1 MMENNFYNLLKKII
15 RECNYTNTYKMAW
28 AKALVEISLEEE
40 YNTDAIKIDLK
51 SIANKFIKYY
61 WNQTI
66 FFDLIQG
73 SNLVETPLILQY
85 VKKLINDYYSF
96 IKIRKPDRFERIE
109 EYIKV
114 NINKEYNDCLNN
126 TIKTLKADVSWR
138 FTYINGERHDEIYKY
153 NKGDDKLEIL
163 ASNLNILKENYEDL
177 FDLINYRWGLILETF
192 NSSPRINKKVKI
204 IDEQEVKRNSLS
216 KFKEYLDIE
225 NPQRICFICGKH
237 IDTQEL
243 SIDHVIPWSYLY
255 SDDLWNLVYV
265 HKSCNSSKSNVIPS
279 EEDIRKLKD
288 RNKRLIKELR
298 EKDIHGKIL
307 NELNLAIQKDYEYKF
322 WIGCKC

>member
-1 MMENNFYNLLKKII
+1 M
-15 RECNYTNTYKMAW
+15 
-28 AKALVEISLEEE
+28 
-40 YNTDAIKIDLK
+40 K

-61 WNQTI
+61 CNQTI
-66 FFDLIQG
+66 FFNLIQG

-85 VKKLINDYYSF
+85 AKKLINDYYSC

-138 FTYINGERHDEIYKY
+138 FTYINGERHDEIY
-153 NKGDDKLEIL
+153 NKGNDKLEIL

-237 IDTQEL
+237 IDNQEL

-288 RNKRLIKELR
+288 RNKRLIKKLR
-298 EKDIHGKIL
+298 EKDIHSKIL

-322 WIGCKC
+322 WIGCKS

>member
-1 MMENNFYNLLKKII
+1 MENNFYNLFKRII

-40 YNTDAIKIDLK
+40 YKTDIISIDLQN
-51 SIANKFIKYY
+51 IANKFIKYY

-73 SNLVETPLILQY
+73 SNLIEIPLILQY
-85 VKKLINDYYSF
+85 IKNLIRDYYSLMGT
-96 IKIRKPDRFERIE
+96 RKPDRFERIE

-114 NINKEYNDCLNN
+114 NMNEEYNDCLTK

-138 FTYINGERHDEIYKY
+138 FTFIDGKKHDEIYKY

-163 ASNLNILKENYEDL
+163 ALNLNILKDNHEDL

-204 IDEQEVKRNSLS
+204 IDEQDVKRSSLS

-237 IDTQEL
+237 IDNPEL

-265 HKSCNSSKSNVIPS
+265 HKSCNSSKSNIIPL
-279 EEDIRKLKD
+279 EEDIQKLKD
-288 RNKRLIKELR
+288 RNKRLLQKLE
-298 EKDIHGKIL
+298 EKDVNSKIV
-307 NELNLAIQKDYEYKF
+307 NELELSIQKDYVNKF
-322 WIGCKC
+322 WIGCKS